1 MVGFDQYPHDQ
12 RVSWFKLTL
21 KKAHREVPKLYRH
34 AVQIV
39 KAKFGLVSNKREL
52 IYNPEFFE
60 DPKDI
65 QCLLTEIYRIDE
77 IPFSDDLDAY
87 FCVYDVEDVP
97 PTVVV
102 TDREVRVV
110 GNISQLDAKM
120 TDRRYSLFGNLG
132 LFFRYCLVTLE
143 RYHDIF
149 SFHSSAMY
157 IPGENELLLLV
168 GGPGA
173 GKTCLLLEGLN
184 RGYQVFSTEMTHI
197 KFEGDRCL
205 FFKGSLIDNVR
216 IGNFVYDF
224 PDVPRLLNLKLP
236 EVKDVWGTKVTI
248 DLRSKTTSEDILV
261 NPRVTLLFPKIEEGR
276 QEAIWGDITD
286 KQKLIKLLFDNATE
300 KIANTALLYDSIPV
314 GCLDSPDLMRKR
326 QNAMERFVTGET
338 FEIRRAKTIL
348 ASPRNCLKEV

>member
-1 MVGFDQYPHDQ
+1 MPESYK
-12 RVSWFKLTL
+12 R
-21 KKAHREVPKLYRH
+21 

-39 KAKFGLVSNKREL
+39 RAKFGLVSNRREL
-52 IYNPEFFE
+52 IFTPEFFE
-60 DPKDI
+60 DRGLI
-65 QCLLTEIYRIDE
+65 QCLLTDIYRVDD
-77 IPFSDDLDAY
+77 IPFNEELDAY
-87 FCVYDVEDVP
+87 IYVYDVEDVP

-102 TDREVRVV
+102 TDREVRVM
-110 GNISQLDAKM
+110 GNINQLDVQM
-120 TDRRYSLFGNLG
+120 VDRRYSLFGNLG
-132 LFFRYCLVTLE
+132 LFSRYSLVTLE

-149 SFHSSAMY
+149 SFHASAMY
-157 IPGENELLLLV
+157 IRDENELLLLV

-184 RGYQVFSTEMTHI
+184 RGYQMFSTEMTHI

-216 IGNFVYDF
+216 IGNFIYDF

-236 EVKDVWGTKVTI
+236 EVKDIWDTKVTI

-276 QEAIWGDITD
+276 QEAIWGNITD
-286 KQKLIKLLFDNATE
+286 KRKLTKLLFDNATE
-300 KIANTALLYDSIPV
+300 KIANTVLLYESIPV
-314 GCLDSPDLMRKR
+314 GCLDRPDLMWKR
-326 QNAMERFVTGET
+326 LKAMERFVSGET
-338 FEIRRAKTIL
+338 FEIKRAKTIL